1 MAEKPTL
8 LIVDDEKPTRDGLRA
23 ALEERYDVYVA
34 EDAKAAMDLLERDNF
49 DVLLTDF
56 RLPNEDGM
64 KLIARAKSLARPP
77 VCILMT
83 AYGSEELAV
92 DAMKRG
98 ADDYIAKGRLQI
110 DELEM
115 RIARALRQLRLE
127 SENVSLHQQLDSK
140 FGLENIVGKSP
151 AMQEIFEIVRQ
162 VAPTR
167 ATALLTGESGTG
179 KELVAKAIHRLSPRA
194 KQPFVAVHCA
204 ALAPTLLESELFG
217 HEKGAFTGAHER
229 RIGRFEQAQGGTLF
243 LDEIG
248 EIDPTL
254 QVKLLRFLGERTFER
269 VGSNKT
275 LTADARLVAATNK
288 NLEDLVKA
296 GTFRED
302 LFFRLRVV
310 EIHLPPLRER
320 AGDIPLLAQSFLRE
334 FARENSKVVNDF
346 TADALEALMNY
357 SWPGNVRELRTAIE
371 HAVVFCRGEKNRRAG
386 FAALRAR
393 RRRPWRDAIAA
404 AQRPDGEGGGKTI
417 DYSLLERNRRQP
429 HIGCGENRHEPADV
443 SSQIARVSLGRIL
456 SHVHRRICPE
466 PDSQAGGR
474 RGAARFAECRA
485 DAGGAGAGVPV

>member
-1 MAEKPTL
+1 MKPTL

-23 ALEERYDVYVA
+23 ALEDRYDVYVA
-34 EDAKAAMDLLERDNF
+34 EDAKAAMELLERENF
-49 DVLLTDF
+49 DALLTDF
-56 RLPNEDGM
+56 RLPSEDGM
-64 KLIARAKSLARPP
+64 KLIARAKSLAKPP

-115 RIARALRQLRLE
+115 RIARALRRQNLE
-127 SENVSLHQQLDSK
+127 SENVSLRQQLDSK
-140 FGLENIVGKSP
+140 FGLESIIGQSP
-151 AMQEIFEIVRQ
+151 AMQEIFEVVRQ

-167 ATALLTGESGTG
+167 ATVLLTGESGTG
-179 KELVAKAIHRLSPRA
+179 KELVAKAIHQLSPRA
-194 KQPFVAVHCA
+194 KQPFVTVHCA

-248 EIDPTL
+248 EIDATI

-288 NLEDLVKA
+288 NLEELVKA
-296 GTFRED
+296 RTFRED

-334 FARENSKVVNDF
+334 FARENGKPVNDF
-346 TADALEALMNY
+346 TADALEGLMNY

-371 HAVVFCRGEKNRRAG
+371 HAVVLCRGEKIG
-386 FAALRAR
+386 AR
-393 RRRPWRDAIAA
+393 DLPPSVRGGSGR
-404 AQRPDGEGGGKTI
+404 GET
-417 DYSLLERNRRQP
+417 SLLQRNDLTVKEAEKQLIIRALKETGGNRTMAAEKIGMSRRTF
-429 HIGCGENRHEPADV
+429 
-443 SSQIARVSLGRIL
+443 
-456 SHVHRRICPE
+456 HRKLHAYHLE
-466 PDSQAGGR
+466 G
-474 RGAARFAECRA
+474 F
-485 DAGGAGAGVPV
+485 

>member
-8 LIVDDEKPTRDGLRA
+8 LIVDDEKTTREGLRA
-23 ALEERYDVYVA
+23 ALEERYDVYIA
-34 EDAKAAMDLLERDNF
+34 EDAKAAMNLLESENF

-64 KLIARAKSLARPP
+64 KLIARAKSLPKPP
-77 VCILMT
+77 ICILMT

-115 RIARALRQLRLE
+115 RIARALKQQNLE
-127 SENVSLHQQLDSK
+127 VENVSLRQQLDAK
-140 FGLENIVGKSP
+140 FGLENIIGESP
-151 AMQEIFEIVRQ
+151 VMREIFEVVQQ

-167 ATALLTGESGTG
+167 ATVLVLGESGTG
-179 KELVAKAIHRLSPRA
+179 KELIAKALHQLSPRA
-194 KQPFVAVHCA
+194 KQPFVTVHCA

-217 HEKGAFTGAHER
+217 HERGAFTGAHER

-248 EIDPTL
+248 EIDATI

-275 LTADARLVAATNK
+275 LTADVRLVAATNK
-288 NLEDLVKA
+288 NLEELVKA
-296 GTFRED
+296 GKFRDD

-310 EIHLPPLRER
+310 EIELPPLRER
-320 AGDIPLLAQSFLRE
+320 TGDIPLLAQSFLRE
-334 FARENSKVVNDF
+334 FAKENAKPVNDF
-346 TADALEALMNY
+346 TADALAALLNF

-371 HAVVFCRGEKNRRAG
+371 HAVVLCRGERITVRD
-386 FAALRAR
+386 LPPSV
-393 RRRPWRDAIAA
+393 RP
-404 AQRPDGEGGGKTI
+404 
-417 DYSLLERNRRQP
+417 
-429 HIGCGENRHEPADV
+429 
-443 SSQIARVSLGRIL
+443 
-456 SHVHRRICPE
+456 
-466 PDSQAGGR
+466 
-474 RGAARFAECRA
+474 
-485 DAGGAGAGVPV
+485 GGAVEPKILAGKDLTVKDAAKQLIIRALKETAGNRTHAAKKIGMSRRTFHRKLHAYHLEGF

>member
-1 MAEKPTL
+1 MLTAEKFVTEKPTL

-23 ALEERYDVYVA
+23 AVEDRYDVYVA
-34 EDAKAAMDLLERDNF
+34 EDAKAAMELLERENF

-56 RLPNEDGM
+56 RLPNEDGL

-77 VCILMT
+77 ICILMT

-115 RIARALRQLRLE
+115 RIARSLQRQNLE
-127 SENVSLHQQLDSK
+127 VENVSLRQQLDSK
-140 FGLENIVGKSP
+140 FGLENIVGESP
-151 AMQEIFEIVRQ
+151 VMQEIFEIVRQ

-167 ATALLTGESGTG
+167 ATVLLAGESGTG
-179 KELVAKAIHRLSPRA
+179 KELVAKAIHQLSPRA
-194 KQPFVAVHCA
+194 KQPLVTVHCA

-248 EIDPTL
+248 EFDATI

-275 LTADARLVAATNK
+275 LTADVRLIAATNK
-288 NLEDLVKA
+288 NLEELVKA
-296 GTFRED
+296 GAFRED

-310 EIHLPPLRER
+310 EIQLPPLRER
-320 AGDIPLLAQSFLRE
+320 AGDIPLLAQRFLRE
-334 FARENSKVVNDF
+334 FAHENGKSLNAF
-346 TADALEALMNY
+346 TADALEWLMNY

-371 HAVVFCRGEKNRRAG
+371 HAVVLCRGEKISARDLPAPVRAG
-386 FAALRAR
+386 GQSGNLAPSLARNDLTVREAEKQLIIRALKETDGNRTLAAKKIGMSR
-393 RRRPWRDAIAA
+393 RTFHRKLHLYHL
-404 AQRPDGEGGGKTI
+404 EG
-417 DYSLLERNRRQP
+417 
-429 HIGCGENRHEPADV
+429 
-443 SSQIARVSLGRIL
+443 
-456 SHVHRRICPE
+456 
-466 PDSQAGGR
+466 
-474 RGAARFAECRA
+474 F
-485 DAGGAGAGVPV
+485 